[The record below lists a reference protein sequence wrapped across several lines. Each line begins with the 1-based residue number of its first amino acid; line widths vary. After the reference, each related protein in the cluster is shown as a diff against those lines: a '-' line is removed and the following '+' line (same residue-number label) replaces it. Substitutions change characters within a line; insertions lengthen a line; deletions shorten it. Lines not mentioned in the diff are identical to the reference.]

1 MDSGP
6 ANGAAAGSRLLYR
19 EPRDF
24 RVSVHEFRRG
34 KAAEWGDDLGANQIV
49 LCLNLAGVG
58 TIGGNGVPAVEFS
71 ERSFGFFFTGA
82 GISGVRAENQTHA
95 FLTVVWSRTALLD
108 QIKGVQEELSDE
120 LRLWLAPQSKGKAG
134 TAMARPMTDRI
145 EALYN
150 ELRQPPVAEAAAPLW
165 YQAKALEL
173 LSTLAFAAAPAQ
185 AEGNG
190 KGQEMFCSRQN
201 RVARE
206 RVERTVQILQE
217 NLSDPPDLESLGAQV
232 GCSPFYLSRLF
243 SKEMKATIPQYV
255 RELRMQRA
263 AELLRAGRHNVTEA
277 AMEVGYN
284 SLSHFSK
291 AFWEKFGC
299 CPGLYPQGAKLF
311 NRAGKL
317 K

>member
-1 MDSGP
+1 MDPGPNGP
-6 ANGAAAGSRLLYR
+6 ASGTRLLYR

-24 RVSVHEFRRG
+24 RVSVHEFRRN
-34 KAAEWGDDLGANQIV
+34 KPAEWGGDLGANQIV
-49 LCLNLAGVG
+49 LCLNLSG
-58 TIGGNGVPAVEFS
+58 TGTLGGGGTAPLVEFP

-82 GISGVRAENQTHA
+82 GIPGTRAENQTHA
-95 FLTVVWSRTALLD
+95 FLTIAWSRTALLD
-108 QIKGVQEELSDE
+108 QIKGAQDELSDE
-120 LRLWLAPQSKGKAG
+120 LRLWLSASSKGKAG
-134 TAMARPMTDRI
+134 TAPARPLTARL
-145 EALYN
+145 EALYG

-173 LSTLAFAAAPAQ
+173 LSTLAFHSAQAQ
-185 AEGNG
+185 AEG

-317 K
+317 R

>member
-1 MDSGP
+1 MAPETHTAS
-6 ANGAAAGSRLLYR
+6 GSRLLYR

-34 KAAEWGDDLGANQIV
+34 KAAEWGGDLGANQVV
-49 LCLNLAGVG
+49 LCLNLSG
-58 TIGGNGVPAVEFS
+58 TATLGGHGETPLVELP
-71 ERSFGFFFTGA
+71 ERSFAFFFTG
-82 GISGVRAENQTHA
+82 SGLTGTRAENQPHA
-95 FLTVVWSRTALLD
+95 YLTVAWSRPALQD
-108 QIKGVQEELSDE
+108 ELADE
-120 LRLWLAPQSKGKAG
+120 LRLWLASPSKGKAG
-134 TAMARPMTDRI
+134 AAMARPLTERLQ
-145 EALYN
+145 ALYH
-150 ELRQPPVAEAAAPLW
+150 ELRQPPVPEAAAPLW

-173 LSTLAFAAAPAQ
+173 LSTLAFLPAQ
-185 AEGNG
+185 AEG

-206 RVERTVQILQE
+206 RVDRTVQILQE
-217 NLSDPPDLESLGAQV
+217 HLADPPDLESLGAQV

-243 SKEMKATIPQYV
+243 SKEMKVTIPQYI

-317 K
+317 R